1 MKHFNAFVKRTESS
15 TLKELY
21 NKYKQDSVKFKRL
34 SYKGQIQMIHKLQ
47 YINQELINRGDLYN

>member
-1 MKHFNAFVKRTESS
+1 MKFFQEFVKRTSS
-15 TLKELY
+15 SSLKELY